1 MKKPVSGTAVTRQK
15 NVEDRGVRRR
25 LRCRAEAGPS
35 GKRVATGLT
44 AFQPGRSAEGRFSK
58 RIGGR
63 VSKTN
68 VVLVRLPFL
77 LPLWADAQVLIP
89 RRIFLGRRAQ
99 PSLRLL
105 AHELVHVEQLERM
118 GMLRYWWTY
127 LVLLL
132 RCGYREHP
140 MELDAIVRS
149 AEPRFLDWARD
160 LLRRTPAGGA
170 ARTRLGS
177 SRSVDVR

>member
-1 MKKPVSGTAVTRQK
+1 M
-15 NVEDRGVRRR
+15 
-25 LRCRAEAGPS
+25 
-35 GKRVATGLT
+35 
-44 AFQPGRSAEGRFSK
+44 
-58 RIGGR
+58 
-63 VSKTN
+63 
-68 VVLVRLPFL
+68 LVRLPFL
-77 LPLWADAQVLIP
+77 LPLWADAQVVIP

-118 GMLRYWWTY
+118 GMLRYWSSY
-127 LVLLL
+127 LVLLM

-149 AEPRFLDWARD
+149 AEPRFLDWARE
-160 LLRRTPAGGA
+160 LLRKSSAGA
-170 ARTRLGS
+170 VVRTRLES